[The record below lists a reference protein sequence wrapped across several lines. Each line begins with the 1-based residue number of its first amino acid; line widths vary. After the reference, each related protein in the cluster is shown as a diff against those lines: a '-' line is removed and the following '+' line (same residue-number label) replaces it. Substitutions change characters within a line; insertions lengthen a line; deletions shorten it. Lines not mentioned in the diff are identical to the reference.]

1 MPWQGAGENNRA
13 QRNRE
18 SVFPPARPHS
28 AGSGEC
34 GALAASAGDDGFGAG
49 NDIAAVRRSGA
60 GDIFRYQLLSENIRA
75 RCAVRLAESGIGT
88 GQPAPHGAT
97 GKAFFRPPV
106 GIQRVRANAPALRRG
121 PGARRPPPCP
131 GKARRAWPPR
141 SPVIPS
147 RRWQSQY

>member
-18 SVFPPARPHS
+18 SVFPPARPHL

-34 GALAASAGDDGFGAG
+34 GALAASAGGGGFGAG

-75 RCAVRLAESGIGT
+75 RCAVRLPPSVGGMSGAGS
-88 GQPAPHGAT
+88 
-97 GKAFFRPPV
+97 
-106 GIQRVRANAPALRRG
+106 VR
-121 PGARRPPPCP
+121 
-131 GKARRAWPPR
+131 
-141 SPVIPS
+141 
-147 RRWQSQY
+147 